1 MRIRSITLAAMMA
14 AVGAWSGLVSI
25 EAVSQERQTIT
36 SAFREAIPNI
46 PGKSLVGIVVHYPP
60 GGGTPAHYH
69 PRSSFVTGYV
79 LSGSIRSQVNHGK
92 VQVFRAGEHWT
103 EPPDAYHPISE
114 NASATEPASLLA
126 IFVVDTADAEL
137 DKLVTYQ
144 RQ

>member
-1 MRIRSITLAAMMA
+1 MVA
-14 AVGAWSGLVSI
+14 AVAAWPGLVST
-25 EAVSQERQTIT
+25 EAASQGRQTIT
-36 SAFREAIPNI
+36 PAFREAIPNI

-60 GGGTPAHYH
+60 GGGTRAHYH

-92 VQVFRAGEHWT
+92 AQVFRAGEHWT

-126 IFVVDTADAEL
+126 IFVVDTTDAEL
-137 DKLVTYQ
+137 DRLVTYK